1 MTTRALSDYLGLLP
15 SSSVEA
21 PNFVAFV
28 SAVLQAM
35 VDTQNCVLSMPAA
48 LDIDAALGVQLDDVG
63 ARVGLS
69 RQLSVPIAGVYF
81 SFDTVGLG
89 FDQGVIQGPNDPA
102 TGLVA
107 LDDETYL
114 QFLRIKIAANSWN
127 GSIADLQRVLNS
139 VALASPGTLLF
150 VQDKFD
156 MSMVLGVAG
165 NVPSTLF
172 VSLLRTVY
180 SWIRPAT
187 SVLLR

>member
-1 MTTRALSDYLGLLP
+1 
-15 SSSVEA
+15 
-21 PNFVAFV
+21 
-28 SAVLQAM
+28 
-35 VDTQNCVLSMPAA
+35 
-48 LDIDAALGVQLDDVG
+48 
-63 ARVGLS
+63 
-69 RQLSVPIAGVYF
+69 
-81 SFDTVGLG
+81 
-89 FDQGVIQGPNDPA
+89 
-102 TGLVA
+102 
-107 LDDETYL
+107 
-114 QFLRIKIAANSWN
+114 LRIKIAANSWN

-187 SVLLR
+187 VNIAQVAVTSVSGGPMFGFDVENAYISGFDVGAIALNY